1 MKRVFVTGG
10 TGLVGRFTVEALRA
24 GGWKVIIAGRNWPD
38 TRFPSD
44 VGFRPLDLGPAE
56 DFGGLLTGFDALVH
70 AAFDRVPGRYRGG
83 EGRDVKGFWDR
94 NYMAT
99 LHLFE
104 AAAAAGLERV
114 VFLSSRAV
122 YGRQPAG
129 AVVTEETLC
138 HPDTH
143 YGLVKAAA
151 EEHLAG
157 MSAVCGVSLRPT
169 GVYGQPPYGGTHK
182 WSELFEAYLA
192 GQPIEP
198 RFGTE
203 VHGHDVAAAIQLVLE
218 APTESVAGE
227 SFNVSDL
234 ELDRR
239 DLLTLVQDQTGC
251 KHPLPPVADRSRY
264 NLADTARLRDL
275 GWHPGG
281 NALLHKEVSAVVG
294 SI

>member
-1 MKRVFVTGG
+1 MKRVLVTGG
-10 TGLVGRFTVEALRA
+10 TGLVGRFTVETLRA
-24 GGWKVIIAGRNWPD
+24 GGWKVTIAGRNPPGP
-38 TRFPSD
+38 RFPSD
-44 VGFRPLDLGPAE
+44 VGFHPLGLDLAD
-56 DFGGLLTGFDALVH
+56 DFGDQLAGFDALVH
-70 AAFDRVPGRYRGG
+70 AAFDHVPGRYRGG

-129 AVVTEETLC
+129 AVVTEETFC
-138 HPDTH
+138 RPDTH

-157 MSAVCGVSLRPT
+157 MSHVCGVSLRPT
-169 GVYGQPPYGGTHK
+169 GVYGQSPFGGTHK

-203 VHGHDVAAAIQLVLE
+203 VHGSDVAAAIQLVLE
-218 APTESVAGE
+218 APTNSVAGE

-234 ELDRR
+234 ALDRH
-239 DLLTLVQDQTGC
+239 DLLALVQSQTGC
-251 KHPLPPVADRSRY
+251 NHPLPPAADRSRY

-275 GWHPGG
+275 GWRPGG
-281 NALLHKEVSAVVG
+281 KELLHKEVSAFVG
-294 SI
+294 SN